1 MTLPPSTNSQR
12 ITEALNILRKSL
24 RAFIE
29 ERMRSV
35 FKEHWLEKITLS
47 LTDLPGADSG
57 QVTLD
62 VHALIR
68 VATDPRHKVLYNALS
83 PRDRNLLHELRD
95 VRVKHA
101 SQIEFEAWEVERVL
115 DTLELFLTAIR
126 SPQPSSIEL
135 LRQPAPAPNTS
146 SVQPAPA
153 PGAVATTAQLAA
165 LDDPGIQRGLRLF
178 HFFADQANRGRAV
191 GISYADFIAFIHGK
205 TAFHEL
211 AGRKFLPSDTGTAL
225 TLASSVTDANA
236 GRIAVTA
243 GGKTIDTGMDT
254 YIWAASAPWDR
265 PEKAFLN
272 PKHSVPY
279 SRADWK
285 AVFPDALRRMIRPAE
300 LASLR

>member
-1 MTLPPSTNSQR
+1 
-12 ITEALNILRKSL
+12 
-24 RAFIE
+24 
-29 ERMRSV
+29 MRSV
-35 FKEHWLEKITLS
+35 FKERWLEKVTLS

-62 VHALIR
+62 VQALIR

-101 SQIEFEAWEVERVL
+101 SQIEFEAWEVDRVL

-126 SPQPSSIEL
+126 SPQPSGIEL
-135 LRQPAPAPNTS
+135 LRQPAPVPATS
-146 SVQPAPA
+146 SVQTPPAAAIP
-153 PGAVATTAQLAA
+153 TTAQLAT
-165 LDDPGIQRGLRLF
+165 LDDPGLQRGLRLF
-178 HFFADQANRGRAV
+178 HFVADQANRGRAV
-191 GISYADFIAFIHGK
+191 GISYADFIAFLHGR

-225 TLASSVTDANA
+225 TLASSITAANA

-254 YIWAASAPWDR
+254 FIWAASAPWDR